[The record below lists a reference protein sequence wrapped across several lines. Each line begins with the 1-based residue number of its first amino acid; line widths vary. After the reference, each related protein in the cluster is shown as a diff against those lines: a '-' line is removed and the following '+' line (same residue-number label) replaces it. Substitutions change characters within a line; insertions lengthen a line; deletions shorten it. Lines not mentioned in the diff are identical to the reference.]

1 MRILVAG
8 GTVATA
14 SGSFRADV
22 LAEGGII
29 LEVGENLA
37 HDGAQVLDASG
48 LLVIP
53 GGVDVHTH
61 FGLDVGFAQVAD
73 DFNHGTKAAAMGGVT
88 CVVEH
93 PGFGPVGCGLLHQID
108 AFKALADGRCCVDY
122 GLHGVAQGDG
132 HFDGLADLARA
143 GCPSVKA
150 YTTYGG
156 RLTEEPLLSLMDA
169 AASSPLP
176 VLVAVHCEDHALV
189 SYLAARYRAIAPHDP
204 MSHARSR
211 PDYAEAL
218 AVRQAAALAR
228 AAGATLYVVHL
239 SSAAGLRAV
248 QDAQA
253 EGVRVIAETCPQYLL
268 LDGTRYQGPD
278 GLAYVMAPP
287 LRRAEDQQALWR
299 GLREGSISVAATD
312 HCAFSLADK
321 RRLGGATDFSGV
333 AGTNEASGISE
344 ALEATGG
351 AGRSGPVGTPGVFD
365 CPGGIPGVQ
374 TRLPLLYTYGVLA
387 GRMTL
392 ERFVGVCCTAPAR
405 VMGLTRKGR
414 LEPGFDADITVL
426 DPHSERV
433 ISASTL
439 NQHVDYTPFE
449 GMTVR
454 GWPRHVL
461 SRGQLVVQD
470 GQFVGEPSWG
480 RFVHRT
486 LETS

>member
-22 LAEGGII
+22 LAEGGLI
-29 LEVGENLA
+29 LQVGENLA
-37 HDGAQVLDASG
+37 RDGAQVLDASG

-61 FGLDVGFAQVAD
+61 LGLDVGFAQVAD
-73 DFNHGTKAAAMGGVT
+73 DFYHGTKAAAMGGVT
-88 CVVEH
+88 CLVEH
-93 PGFGPVGCGLLHQID
+93 PGFGPGGCGLLHQVE
-108 AFKALADGRCCVDY
+108 AFKKLAEGRCCVDY

-132 HFDGLADLARA
+132 HFDGLEELARA
-143 GCPSVKA
+143 GCPSIKA

-156 RLTEEPLLSLMDA
+156 RLGEEPLLSLMDE
-169 AASSPLP
+169 AASSPLS

-189 SYLAARYRAIAPHDP
+189 SYLAARYRASAPHDP

-218 AVRQAAALAR
+218 AVRQAVALAR

-239 SSAAGLRAV
+239 SCAAGLRAV
-248 QDAQA
+248 QEAQV
-253 EGVRVIAETCPQYLL
+253 EGVKVIAETCPQYLL
-268 LDGTRYQGPD
+268 LDETRYQGPD
-278 GLAYVMAPP
+278 GLAYIMAPP
-287 LRRAEDQQALWR
+287 LRRKADREALWR
-299 GLREGSISVAATD
+299 GLQGGSISVAATD

-321 RRLGGATDFSGV
+321 RRLGTS
-333 AGTNEASGISE
+333 S
-344 ALEATGG
+344 
-351 AGRSGPVGTPGVFD
+351 VFD

-387 GRMTL
+387 GRISL
-392 ERFVGVCCTAPAR
+392 ERFVDVCCTAPAR

-426 DPHSERV
+426 DPQDERV
-433 ISASTL
+433 ISAATL
-439 NQHVDYTPFE
+439 NQRVDYTPFE
-449 GMTVR
+449 GMAVR

-461 SRGQLVVQD
+461 SRGRAVVQD
-470 GQFVGEPSWG
+470 GEFAGEPSWG
-480 RFVHRT
+480 RFVHRIV
-486 LETS
+486 ETS

>member
-37 HDGAQVLDASG
+37 RDGAQVLDASG
-48 LLVIP
+48 LLVMP

-73 DFNHGTKAAAMGGVT
+73 DFYHGTKAAALGGVT

-93 PGFGPVGCGLLHQID
+93 PGFGPAGCGLLHQID
-108 AFKALADGRCCVDY
+108 AFKALADGRSCVDY
-122 GLHGVAQGDG
+122 GLHGVAQGAQG
-132 HFDGLADLARA
+132 AENFDGLADLARA
-143 GCPSVKA
+143 GCPSIKA

-156 RLTEEPLLSLMDA
+156 RLGEEPLLSLMDA
-169 AASSPLP
+169 AATSPLP

-189 SYLAARYRAIAPHDP
+189 SYLSAQYRAVAPHDP

-253 EGVRVIAETCPQYLL
+253 EGVNVIAETCPQYLL
-268 LDGTRYQGPD
+268 LDESRYAGPD
-278 GLAYVMAPP
+278 GLACVMAPP
-287 LRRAEDQQALWR
+287 LRREADREALWR

-321 RRLGGATDFSGV
+321 RRLGTS
-333 AGTNEASGISE
+333 SI
-344 ALEATGG
+344 
-351 AGRSGPVGTPGVFD
+351 FD
-365 CPGGIPGVQ
+365 CPGGIPGVE

-392 ERFVGVCCTAPAR
+392 ERFVDVCCTAPAR
-405 VMGLTRKGR
+405 VMGLNRKGR

-426 DPHSERV
+426 DPQAERV
-433 ISASTL
+433 ISAATL
-439 NQHVDYTPFE
+439 NQHVDYNPYE
-449 GMTVR
+449 GMAVR

-461 SRGQLVVQD
+461 SRGLAVVRD
-470 GQFVGEPSWG
+470 GVFTGEPGWG

>member
-14 SGSFRADV
+14 SGSYRADV
-22 LAEGGII
+22 LAEGGVI
-29 LEVGENLA
+29 LEVGENLVRE
-37 HDGAQVLDASG
+37 GAQVLDASG
-48 LLVIP
+48 LLVMP

-61 FGLDVGFAQVAD
+61 FGLDVGFAHVAD
-73 DFNHGTKAAAMGGVT
+73 DFHHGTKAAALGGVT

-93 PGFGPVGCGLLHQID
+93 PGFGPAGCGLMHQIE
-108 AFKALADGRCCVDY
+108 AFKILAEGRSCVDY

-143 GCPSVKA
+143 GCPSIKA

-156 RLTEEPLLSLMDA
+156 RLGEEPLLWLMDA
-169 AASSPLP
+169 VATSPLP

-189 SYLAARYRAIAPHDP
+189 SYLAARYRAVAPHDP

-248 QDAQA
+248 QEAQA
-253 EGVRVIAETCPQYLL
+253 EGVNVIAETCPQYLL
-268 LDGTRYQGPD
+268 LDESRYAGPD
-278 GLAYVMAPP
+278 GLEYVMAPP
-287 LRRAEDQQALWR
+287 LRREADREALWR
-299 GLREGSISVAATD
+299 GLREGVISVAATD

-321 RRLGGATDFSGV
+321 RRLGTS
-333 AGTNEASGISE
+333 SI
-344 ALEATGG
+344 
-351 AGRSGPVGTPGVFD
+351 FD
-365 CPGGIPGVQ
+365 CPGGIPGIQ
-374 TRLPLLYTYGVLA
+374 TRLPLLYTFGVLA
-387 GRMTL
+387 GRITL
-392 ERFVGVCCTAPAR
+392 ERFVDACCTAPAR
-405 VMGLTRKGR
+405 VMGLNRKGR

-426 DPHSERV
+426 DPQTERV
-433 ISASTL
+433 ISAATL
-439 NQHVDYTPFE
+439 AQRVDYTPFE
-449 GMTVR
+449 GMAAR
-454 GWPRHVL
+454 GWARHVL
-461 SRGQLVVQD
+461 SRGGVVVRD
-470 GQFVGEPSWG
+470 GQFAGEPGWG
-480 RFVHRT
+480 RFVPRT

>member
-14 SGSFRADV
+14 TGSFRADV
-22 LAEGGII
+22 LAEGGVI
-29 LEVGENLA
+29 LQVGENLA
-37 HDGAQVLDASG
+37 RDGAQVLDASG

-73 DFNHGTKAAAMGGVT
+73 DFYHGTKAAAMGGVT
-88 CVVEH
+88 CIVEH
-93 PGFGPVGCGLLHQID
+93 PGFGPAGCGLLHQVE
-108 AFKALADGRCCVDY
+108 AFKKLADGRCCVDY

-132 HFDGLADLARA
+132 HFDGLEELARA
-143 GCPSVKA
+143 GCPSIKA

-156 RLTEEPLLSLMDA
+156 RLGEEPLLSLMDG

-189 SYLAARYRAIAPHDP
+189 SWLAARYRASAPHDP

-218 AVRQAAALAR
+218 AVRQAVALAR

-239 SSAAGLRAV
+239 SSAAGLSVV
-248 QDAQA
+248 QEAQA
-253 EGVRVIAETCPQYLL
+253 EGVKVIAETCPQYLL
-268 LDGTRYQGPD
+268 LDETRYQEPD
-278 GLAYVMAPP
+278 GLAYIMAPP
-287 LRRAEDQQALWR
+287 LRREADREALWR
-299 GLREGSISVAATD
+299 GLQGGSISVAATD

-321 RRLGGATDFSGV
+321 RRLGTS
-333 AGTNEASGISE
+333 S
-344 ALEATGG
+344 
-351 AGRSGPVGTPGVFD
+351 VFD

-387 GRMTL
+387 GRISL
-392 ERFVGVCCTAPAR
+392 ERFVEVCCTAPAY

-414 LEPGFDADITVL
+414 LEPGFDADMTVL
-426 DPHSERV
+426 DPQAERV
-433 ISASTL
+433 ISAATL
-439 NQHVDYTPFE
+439 NQRVDYTPFE
-449 GMTVR
+449 GMAVR

-461 SRGQLVVQD
+461 SRGRAVVQD
-470 GQFVGEPSWG
+470 GEFAGEPGWG
-480 RFVHRT
+480 RFVHRIV
-486 LETS
+486 ETS

>member
-1 MRILVAG
+1 MRVLVAG

-22 LAEGGII
+22 LAEGGTI

-37 HDGAQVLDASG
+37 REGAQVLDASG
-48 LLVIP
+48 LLVMP

-73 DFNHGTKAAAMGGVT
+73 DFHHGTKAAALGGVT
-88 CVVEH
+88 CIVEH
-93 PGFGPVGCGLLHQID
+93 PGFGPAGCGLLHQID
-108 AFKALADGRCCVDY
+108 AFKALAEGRSCVDY

-143 GCPSVKA
+143 GCPSIKA

-156 RLTEEPLLSLMDA
+156 RLGEEPLLSLMDG
-169 AASSPLP
+169 AASSSLP
-176 VLVAVHCEDHALV
+176 MLVAVHCEDHALV
-189 SYLAARYRAIAPHDP
+189 SYLAARYTASAPHDP

-228 AAGATLYVVHL
+228 ATGATLYVVHL

-248 QDAQA
+248 QEAQS
-253 EGVRVIAETCPQYLL
+253 EGVNVIAETCPQYLL
-268 LDGTRYQGPD
+268 LDESRYQGPD
-278 GLAYVMAPP
+278 GLEYVMAPP
-287 LRRAEDQQALWR
+287 LRRADDQQALWR
-299 GLREGSISVAATD
+299 GLQGGSISVAATD

-321 RRLGGATDFSGV
+321 RRLG
-333 AGTNEASGISE
+333 ASS
-344 ALEATGG
+344 
-351 AGRSGPVGTPGVFD
+351 VFD

-392 ERFVGVCCTAPAR
+392 ERFVDVCCTAPALI
-405 VMGLTRKGR
+405 MGLTRKGR
-414 LEPGFDADITVL
+414 LAPGFDADITVL
-426 DPHSERV
+426 DPQAERV
-433 ISASTL
+433 LSAATL
-439 NQHVDYTPFE
+439 AQRVDYTPFE
-449 GMTVR
+449 GMAAR

-461 SRGQLVVQD
+461 SRGQAVVRD
-470 GQFVGEPSWG
+470 GEFAGEPGWG

>member
-1 MRILVAG
+1 MASE
-8 GTVATA
+8 

-22 LAEGGII
+22 LAEDGVI

-37 HDGAQVLDASG
+37 RDGAEILDASG
-48 LLVIP
+48 LLVMP

-73 DFNHGTKAAAMGGVT
+73 DFHHGTMAAAMGGVT

-93 PGFGPVGCGLLHQID
+93 PGFGPAGCGLLHQIE
-108 AFKALADGRCCVDY
+108 AFRTMADGRTCVDY

-132 HFDGLADLARA
+132 HLDGLEELARA

-156 RLTEEPLLSLMDA
+156 RLGEEALLSLMDA

-189 SYLAARYRAIAPHDP
+189 NYLAAQYRASAPHDP

-253 EGVRVIAETCPQYLL
+253 EGVNVIAETCPQYLL
-268 LDGTRYQGPD
+268 LDQSRYAGPD
-278 GLAYVMAPP
+278 GLEYVMAPP
-287 LRRAEDQQALWR
+287 LRRADDQQALWR
-299 GLREGSISVAATD
+299 GLREGAISVVATD

-321 RRLGGATDFSGV
+321 RRLG
-333 AGTNEASGISE
+333 ASSI
-344 ALEATGG
+344 
-351 AGRSGPVGTPGVFD
+351 FD
-365 CPGGIPGVQ
+365 CPGGIPGVE

-392 ERFVGVCCTAPAR
+392 ERFVDVCCTAPAR

-414 LEPGFDADITVL
+414 LAPGFDADITVL
-426 DPHSERV
+426 DPQAERV
-433 ISASTL
+433 ISAAAL
-439 NQHVDYTPFE
+439 KQRVDYTPYE
-449 GMTVR
+449 GMAAR

-461 SRGQLVVQD
+461 SRGRVVVRD
-470 GQFVGEPSWG
+470 GQFAGEPGWG
-480 RFVHRT
+480 RFVHRI

>member
-1 MRILVAG
+1 
-8 GTVATA
+8 
-14 SGSFRADV
+14 V
-22 LAEGGII
+22 LAEGGVI

-37 HDGAQVLDASG
+37 RDVAQVLDASDM
-48 LLVIP
+48 LVIP

-73 DFNHGTKAAAMGGVT
+73 DFYHGTKAAAVGGVT
-88 CVVEH
+88 CIVEH
-93 PGFGPVGCGLLHQID
+93 PGFGPAGCGLLHQIE
-108 AFKALADGRCCVDY
+108 AFRKMADGRCCVDY

-132 HFDGLADLARA
+132 HFNGLPDLARA
-143 GCPSVKA
+143 GCPSIKA

-156 RLTEEPLLSLMDA
+156 RLGEEALLSLMDG

-176 VLVAVHCEDHALV
+176 MLVAVHCEDHALV
-189 SYLAARYRAIAPHDP
+189 SYLAAQYRRSAPHDP

-248 QDAQA
+248 QEAQA
-253 EGVRVIAETCPQYLL
+253 DGVNVIAETCPQYLL
-268 LDGTRYQGPD
+268 LDETRYRGPD

-287 LRRAEDQQALWR
+287 LRRADDRQALWR
-299 GLREGSISVAATD
+299 GLQGGSISVAATD

-321 RRLGGATDFSGV
+321 RRLGGTTEFSGV
-333 AGTNEASGISE
+333 AGTNEASRISE
-344 ALEATGG
+344 SLEAAGG
-351 AGRSGPVGTPGVFD
+351 TGRSGPVATPGVFD
-365 CPGGIPGVQ
+365 CPGGIPGVE

-387 GRMTL
+387 GRISL
-392 ERFVGVCCTAPAR
+392 ERFVDACCTAPAR

-426 DPHSERV
+426 DPQAERV
-433 ISASTL
+433 ISAAALT
-439 NQHVDYTPFE
+439 QRVDYTPYE
-449 GMTVR
+449 GMAAR

-461 SRGQLVVQD
+461 SRGQVVVRD
-470 GQFVGEPSWG
+470 GQFAGEPGWG

>member
-1 MRILVAG
+1 MRVLVAG

-22 LAEGGII
+22 LAEGGVI

-37 HDGAQVLDASG
+37 REGAQVLDASD

-61 FGLDVGFAQVAD
+61 FGLDVGFARVAD
-73 DFNHGTKAAAMGGVT
+73 DFHHGTKAAAMGGVT
-88 CVVEH
+88 CIVEH
-93 PGFGPVGCGLLHQID
+93 PGFGPTGCGLLHQID
-108 AFKALADGRCCVDY
+108 AFRALADGRCCVDY
-122 GLHGVAQGDG
+122 GLHGVAQGAQGNG
-132 HFDGLADLARA
+132 HFDGLPDLARA
-143 GCPSVKA
+143 GCPSIKA

-156 RLTEEPLLSLMDA
+156 RLGEGALLSLMDA
-169 AASSPLP
+169 AATSPLP

-189 SYLAARYRAIAPHDP
+189 SYLAARYRASAPHDP
-204 MSHARSR
+204 MSHAHSR

-228 AAGATLYVVHL
+228 ASGATLYVVHL

-248 QDAQA
+248 QEAQA
-253 EGVRVIAETCPQYLL
+253 EGVDVIAETCPQYLL
-268 LDGTRYQGPD
+268 LDESRYSGPD

-287 LRRAEDQQALWR
+287 LRREADREALWR
-299 GLREGSISVAATD
+299 GLRDGSISVAATD

-321 RRLGGATDFSGV
+321 RRLG
-333 AGTNEASGISE
+333 ASSI
-344 ALEATGG
+344 
-351 AGRSGPVGTPGVFD
+351 FD
-365 CPGGIPGVQ
+365 SPGGIPGVE
-374 TRLPLLYTYGVLA
+374 TRLPLLYTFGVLA
-387 GRMTL
+387 GSISL
-392 ERFVGVCCTAPAR
+392 ERFVDVCCTAPAR

-426 DPHSERV
+426 DPQAGRV
-433 ISASTL
+433 ISAAAL
-439 NQHVDYTPFE
+439 AQHVDYTPFE
-449 GMTVR
+449 GMAAH

-461 SRGQLVVQD
+461 SRGRAVVKD
-470 GQFVGEPSWG
+470 GQFAGEPGWG

>member
-1 MRILVAG
+1 MRVLVAG

-14 SGSFRADV
+14 SGSFRADM
-22 LAEGGII
+22 LAEDGVI
-29 LEVGENLA
+29 LEVGENLPSS
-37 HDGAQVLDASG
+37 GATVLDASG
-48 LLVIP
+48 LLVMP

-73 DFNHGTKAAAMGGVT
+73 DFYHGTKAAAMGGVT
-88 CVVEH
+88 CIVEH
-93 PGFGPVGCGLLHQID
+93 PGFGPAGCGLLHQID
-108 AFKALADGRCCVDY
+108 AFKALAEGRCCVDY

-132 HFDGLADLARA
+132 HIDGVAELARA
-143 GCPSVKA
+143 GCPSIKA

-156 RLTEEPLLSLMDA
+156 RLGEEPLLALMDA
-169 AASSPLP
+169 AATSPLP

-189 SYLAARYRAIAPHDP
+189 SYLAAQYRRSAPYDP

-248 QDAQA
+248 EEAQA
-253 EGVRVIAETCPQYLL
+253 EGVNVIAETCPQYLL
-268 LDGTRYQGPD
+268 LDQSRYAGPD
-278 GLAYVMAPP
+278 GLACVMAPP
-287 LRRAEDQQALWR
+287 LRRAQDQDALWR
-299 GLREGSISVAATD
+299 GLRDGAISVAATD

-321 RRLGGATDFSGV
+321 RRLG
-333 AGTNEASGISE
+333 ASSI
-344 ALEATGG
+344 
-351 AGRSGPVGTPGVFD
+351 FD
-365 CPGGIPGVQ
+365 CPGGIPGVE

-387 GRMTL
+387 GRISL
-392 ERFVGVCCTAPAR
+392 ERFVDVCCTAPAR

-414 LEPGFDADITVL
+414 LEPGFDADVTVL
-426 DPHSERV
+426 DPQAERV
-433 ISASTL
+433 ISAAAL
-439 NQHVDYTPFE
+439 NQRVDYTPYE
-449 GMTVR
+449 GMAAR

-461 SRGQLVVQD
+461 SRGRVVVRD
-470 GQFVGEPSWG
+470 GVFTGEPGWG

>member
-1 MRILVAG
+1 MRVLVAG

-37 HDGAQVLDASG
+37 RDGAQVLDASG
-48 LLVIP
+48 LLVMP

-61 FGLDVGFAQVAD
+61 LGLDVGFAQVAD
-73 DFNHGTKAAAMGGVT
+73 DFHHGTKAAAMGGVT

-93 PGFGPVGCGLLHQID
+93 PGFGPAGCGLLHQID
-108 AFKALADGRCCVDY
+108 AFKALADGRSCVDY

-132 HFDGLADLARA
+132 HFDGLAELARA
-143 GCPSVKA
+143 GCPSIKA

-156 RLTEEPLLSLMDA
+156 RLSEEPLLSLMDG

-176 VLVAVHCEDHALV
+176 VVVAVHCEDHALV
-189 SYLAARYRAIAPHDP
+189 SYLAARYRASAPHDP

-228 AAGATLYVVHL
+228 ATGATLYVVHL

-253 EGVRVIAETCPQYLL
+253 DGVNVIAETCPQYLL
-268 LDGTRYQGPD
+268 LDETRYAGPD
-278 GLAYVMAPP
+278 GLAYIMAPP
-287 LRRAEDQQALWR
+287 LRREADREALWR
-299 GLREGSISVAATD
+299 GLRDGAISVAATD

-321 RRLGGATDFSGV
+321 RRLGS
-333 AGTNEASGISE
+333 SSI
-344 ALEATGG
+344 
-351 AGRSGPVGTPGVFD
+351 FD

-374 TRLPLLYTYGVLA
+374 TRLPLLYNHGVLA

-392 ERFVGVCCTAPAR
+392 ERFVDACCTAPAR

-426 DPHSERV
+426 DPHTERV
-433 ISASTL
+433 ISAQAL
-439 NQHVDYTPFE
+439 AQRVDYTPFE
-449 GMTVR
+449 GMAVR

-461 SRGQLVVQD
+461 SRGRAVVRD
-470 GQFVGEPSWG
+470 GEFAGEPGWG
-480 RFVHRT
+480 RFVHRIV
-486 LETS
+486 ETS

>member
-22 LAEGGII
+22 RAEGGVI

-37 HDGAQVLDASG
+37 RDGAQVLDASG
-48 LLVIP
+48 LLVMP

-61 FGLDVGFAQVAD
+61 FGLDLGFAHVAD
-73 DFNHGTKAAAMGGVT
+73 DFYHGTKAAAMGGVT
-88 CVVEH
+88 CIVEH
-93 PGFGPVGCGLLHQID
+93 PGFGPAGCGLLHQIE

-132 HFDGLADLARA
+132 HFDGLEELARA
-143 GCPSVKA
+143 GCPSIKA

-156 RLTEEPLLSLMDA
+156 RLGEDALGALMKA

-176 VLVAVHCEDHALV
+176 VVVAVHCEDHALV
-189 SYLAARYRAIAPHDP
+189 SYLAAQYRRRAPHDP

-239 SSAAGLRAV
+239 SSALGLRAV
-248 QDAQA
+248 QEAQA
-253 EGVRVIAETCPQYLL
+253 EGVRVVAETCPQYLL
-268 LDGTRYQGPD
+268 LDETRYQGPD
-278 GLAYVMAPP
+278 GLACVMAPP
-287 LRRAEDQQALWR
+287 LRHAADREALWR
-299 GLREGSISVAATD
+299 GLRDGSISVAATD

-321 RRLGGATDFSGV
+321 LRLGGVTDDSGV
-333 AGTNEASGISE
+333 AGSNEASRVSD
-344 ALEATGG
+344 ASEATGE
-351 AGRSGPVGTPGVFD
+351 AGRSGPAAPDIFD

-374 TRLPLLYTYGVLA
+374 TRLPLLYTFGVLA
-387 GRMTL
+387 GRITL
-392 ERFVGVCCTAPAR
+392 ERFVEVCCTAPAR
-405 VMGLTRKGR
+405 VMGLTSKGR

-426 DPHSERV
+426 DPQAERV
-433 ISASTL
+433 ISAATL
-439 NQHVDYTPFE
+439 SQHVDYTPFE
-449 GMTVR
+449 GMAAR

-461 SRGQLVVQD
+461 SRGWAVVRD
-470 GQFVGEPSWG
+470 GEFAGEPGWG
-480 RFVHRT
+480 RFVHRS

>member
-22 LAEGGII
+22 LAEGGVI

-37 HDGAQVLDASG
+37 RDGAQVLDASG
-48 LLVIP
+48 LLVMP

-73 DFNHGTKAAAMGGVT
+73 DFYHGTKAAALGGVT
-88 CVVEH
+88 CTVEH
-93 PGFGPVGCGLLHQID
+93 PGFGPAGCGLLHQIE
-108 AFKALADGRCCVDY
+108 AFKGLADGRSCVDY

-143 GCPSVKA
+143 GCPSIKA

-156 RLTEEPLLSLMDA
+156 RLGEEPLLSLMDE

-189 SYLAARYRAIAPHDP
+189 SYLAARYRRSAPHDP

-218 AVRQAAALAR
+218 AVRQAAALTR
-228 AAGATLYVVHL
+228 AAGASLYVVHL

-253 EGVRVIAETCPQYLL
+253 EGVNVIAETCPQYLL
-268 LDGTRYQGPD
+268 LDESRYQGPD
-278 GLAYVMAPP
+278 GLECVMAPP
-287 LRRAEDQQALWR
+287 LRRVDDQEALWR
-299 GLREGSISVAATD
+299 GLRDGAISVAATD
-312 HCAFSLADK
+312 HCAFSLGDK
-321 RRLGGATDFSGV
+321 RRLG
-333 AGTNEASGISE
+333 ASS
-344 ALEATGG
+344 
-351 AGRSGPVGTPGVFD
+351 VFD

-387 GRMTL
+387 GRITL
-392 ERFVGVCCTAPAR
+392 ERFVDVCCTAPAC
-405 VMGLTRKGR
+405 VMGLNRKGR

-433 ISASTL
+433 ISATTL
-439 NQHVDYTPFE
+439 AQHVDHTPFE
-449 GMTVR
+449 GMAAR

-461 SRGQLVVQD
+461 SRGRTVVRD
-470 GQFVGEPSWG
+470 GQFAGEPGWG